1 MLLSKLLNR
10 MIRVGTLNIIDANG
24 QLHRF
29 AGSPGPEAT
38 VRLHDKSLHR
48 KLFINPDLY
57 LGEAYMDGTLTLEN
71 CDLREFLRVVISNHQ
86 FAHDDT
92 VYSLSSTLSRL
103 TRWIHQYNPVS
114 RAKANVAHHYDLA
127 VDFYDLFLDRDRQYS
142 CGYFRTPDESLEQAQ
157 LDKRLH
163 IAAKLLLEP
172 GQKVLDIGSGWG
184 GLSTYLARTGDVHVS
199 GLTLSTEQFQVAKR
213 IAAEEGLEDRVD
225 FHLRDYREETGTYD
239 RIVSV
244 GMFEH
249 VGVRHYGY
257 YFSKINELLSEDGI
271 CLLHSIGRLSGPAS
285 TAGWV
290 RKYIFPGGYSP
301 ALSEVMAA
309 VEKAGL
315 WVADIEI
322 LRVHY
327 ADTLLA
333 WQRRFQENRAKAAE
347 MFDERFCRMWEFYL
361 AISEAVFRYGDHFV
375 FQMQI
380 ARQRDAVPL
389 TRDYLTDWERAHG
402 VEAEPVRL
410 RPRAG

>member
-1 MLLSKLLNR
+1 M
-10 MIRVGTLNIIDANG
+10 
-24 QLHRF
+24 
-29 AGSPGPEAT
+29 
-38 VRLHDKSLHR
+38 
-48 KLFINPDLY
+48 
-57 LGEAYMDGTLTLEN
+57 
-71 CDLREFLRVVISNHQ
+71 
-86 FAHDDT
+86 
-92 VYSLSSTLSRL
+92 
-103 TRWIHQYNPVS
+103 
-114 RAKANVAHHYDLA
+114 
-127 VDFYDLFLDRDRQYS
+127 FLDRDRQYS

-249 VGVRHYGY
+249 VGVRHYGD

>member
-24 QLHRF
+24 NRHKF
-29 AGSPGPEAT
+29 AGAPGPEAT
-38 VRLHDKSLHR
+38 VRIHDKALHQ
-48 KLFINPDLY
+48 KLFINPDLHM
-57 LGEAYMDGTLTLEN
+57 GEAYMNGTLTMVD
-71 CDLREFLRVVISNHQ
+71 CDLREFLQVVISNHK
-86 FAHDDT
+86 FAHDDPM
-92 VYSLSSTLSRL
+92 YSFSSSLSRL
-103 TRWIHQYNPVS
+103 TRWIHQYNPVARS
-114 RAKANVAHHYDLA
+114 KANVAHHYDLA

-163 IAAKLLLEP
+163 IAAKLLLQP

-184 GLSTYLARTGDVHVS
+184 GLSTYLARMSDVKVS
-199 GLTLSTEQFQVAKR
+199 GLTLSTEQLQVAKR
-213 IAAEEGLEDRVD
+213 IATEEGLEDRVD

-249 VGVRHYGY
+249 VGVRHYGD
-257 YFSKINELLSEDGI
+257 YFAKINELLSADGI
-271 CLLHSIGRLSGPAS
+271 CLLHSIGRMSGPAA

-301 ALSEVMAA
+301 ALSEVMRA

-333 WQRRFQENRAKAAE
+333 WQRRFQENRASAAE
-347 MFDERFCRMWEFYL
+347 MYDERFCRMWEFYL

-380 ARQRDAVPL
+380 ARERDAVPL
-389 TRDYLTDWERAHG
+389 TRDYVTDWERAHG